1 MTIETP
7 PLPLP
12 LKGLLF
18 IHFGSYFVE
27 LKYLK
32 QDATQEEVEVQWAEA
47 QSANVQ
53 KYVKTGHDLR
63 QKHAQ
68 SRLCVHTARSFLA
81 KNLRK

>member
-1 MTIETP
+1 MFASCRLFAVSMMTIETP

-32 QDATQEEVEVQWAEA
+32 QDATQEEVEVQ
-47 QSANVQ
+47 
-53 KYVKTGHDLR
+53 
-63 QKHAQ
+63 
-68 SRLCVHTARSFLA
+68 
-81 KNLRK
+81 

>member
-1 MTIETP
+1 MESRDGSLIRGANREPSRFVCVLSALCSKHDDNRDPT

-32 QDATQEEVEVQWAEA
+32 QDATQEEVEVQ
-47 QSANVQ
+47 
-53 KYVKTGHDLR
+53 
-63 QKHAQ
+63 
-68 SRLCVHTARSFLA
+68 
-81 KNLRK
+81 

>member
-1 MTIETP
+1 MVRIGNRLDFVCVLSALCSKHDDNRAPT

-32 QDATQEEVEVQWAEA
+32 QDATQEEVEVQ
-47 QSANVQ
+47 
-53 KYVKTGHDLR
+53 
-63 QKHAQ
+63 
-68 SRLCVHTARSFLA
+68 
-81 KNLRK
+81 

>member
-1 MTIETP
+1 MMAIETP

-32 QDATQEEVEVQWAEA
+32 QDATQEEVEVQ
-47 QSANVQ
+47 
-53 KYVKTGHDLR
+53 
-63 QKHAQ
+63 
-68 SRLCVHTARSFLA
+68 
-81 KNLRK
+81 